1 MTWSV
6 RWSVAEGSGAPPARY
21 AQATALRALPPMRD
35 WWRNPRLYAL
45 VVLSGVLTLT
55 LQMWVGL
62 HTYYDTDQTR
72 VQLLHDA
79 IVAAEPPAGKR
90 WEDYGANGTALRR
103 LAVLTADTVHDA
115 TGLKL
120 KWVYFAQDSACLFLF
135 FPLLFALLC
144 RVAHPSVALIGVLYT
159 STVLVT
165 TYHFGWFHPWDRPSQ
180 LVWVLALHAVLASRP
195 LAFGVALVVGVLIK
209 YDMVLLPL
217 AWPVVRSERVGWRRA
232 LIEAAAFFAVGLS
245 IYVGLRLALPGAIEK
260 PHGSAGARSLF
271 FLRELGGSLLRQG
284 PTLPPLLMIGMP
296 MALALVGFRR
306 LGQGLRGFVVVAL
319 LMWSIYALRSHF
331 HESRAQVPVLLLC
344 IPAAATALQRLV
356 FAETAV
362 GTGASTA

>member
-1 MTWSV
+1 LWV
-6 RWSVAEGSGAPPARY
+6 VADKNKGCLASYDGAGR
-21 AQATALRALPPMRD
+21 
-35 WWRNPRLYAL
+35 YAL
-45 VVLSGVLTLT
+45 VIGPSPWRSPRLLALFALSAVLTTT
-55 LQMWVGL
+55 LQVWVGL
-62 HTYYDTDQTR
+62 HTYYDTDQVR
-72 VQLLHDA
+72 VQQLHDA
-79 IVAAEPPAGKR
+79 IVAAQPPAEKR
-90 WEDYGANGTALRR
+90 WEDFGANGTALRR
-103 LAVLTADTVHDA
+103 LAVLSVDAVHDA
-115 TGLKL
+115 SGVAL

-195 LAFGVALVVGVLIK
+195 AAFAGLLVVGMLIK
-209 YDMVLLPL
+209 YDMLLLPL
-217 AWPVVRSERVGWRRA
+217 AWPVARSERVGWRRA

-245 IYVGLRLALPGAIEK
+245 IYVGLRLALPGSIEK

-331 HESRAQVPVLLLC
+331 HESRAQVPVLLLTL
-344 IPAAATALQRLV
+344 PAAALW
-356 FAETAV
+356 V
-362 GTGASTA
+362 GHLLGLERRPAG